1 MVVELYYCVLFQNI
15 KILLFLGEEVLV
27 RTRIIIRQIMYR
39 IFRCGLD
46 IITIE
51 ILSVIHI
58 IHKSGPKDQSF
69 KTKDMKLPLSW
80 VRRFLELIELMTQEK
95 ELFQNFASA
104 VMIWK

>member
-27 RTRIIIRQIMYR
+27 RTRIIIRKIMYR
-39 IFRCGLD
+39 KFRCGLD

-58 IHKSGPKDQSF
+58 IEKSGPKDQSF
-69 KTKDMKLPLSW
+69 KTKDMKLLPLSW
-80 VRRFLELIELMTQEK
+80 GRRFLELIELMTHK
-95 ELFQNFASA
+95 KNYSKILL
-104 VMIWK
+104 VR